1 MCNVRYGDAMGAIE
15 VPARE
20 FRNHTVR
27 VLDDIEAGTT
37 VYLTRNGRRIAK
49 IEPIHE
55 QSWGERAASLIGGSE
70 PYDSGLAAHHDD
82 DTAISNEVE
91 FGAGD

>member
-1 MCNVRYGDAMGAIE
+1 MAVVD

-27 VLDDIEAGTT
+27 VLNDIEAGTT

-49 IEPIHE
+49 IEPIH
-55 QSWGERAASLIGGSE
+55 QPTWGEQAAALISSTE
-70 PYDSGLAAHHDD
+70 PYDSGLAVHHDED
-82 DTAISNEVE
+82 AAISDDVE